1 MKNTINK
8 SNNINIASIINKAK
22 TVFAKIPKNAFLFLI
37 TGFLFSVVMLLNV
50 LHSKHPH
57 GGWVTDMG
65 MISTQSLL
73 LISLAAMSISL
84 IALWKAVDK
93 IELTQQSVTMS

>member
-1 MKNTINK
+1 
-8 SNNINIASIINKAK
+8 
-22 TVFAKIPKNAFLFLI
+22 
-37 TGFLFSVVMLLNV
+37 
-50 LHSKHPH
+50 
-57 GGWVTDMG
+57 